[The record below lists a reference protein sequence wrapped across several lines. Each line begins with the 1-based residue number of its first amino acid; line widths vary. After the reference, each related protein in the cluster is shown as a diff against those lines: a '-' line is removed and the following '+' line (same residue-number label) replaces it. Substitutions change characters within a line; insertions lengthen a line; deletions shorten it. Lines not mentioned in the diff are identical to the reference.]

1 MKLASCILVLAG
13 AVLLTACSSRTEDV
27 ESTSSAL
34 DSRFDPSYPAAAQ
47 AESWSCAVYTT
58 AWMLRATGHD
68 VSVSEVKSRMLNT
81 GRVTSTYGLSDA
93 NGPGVAQTLRD
104 FADGAPGI
112 ENRGI
117 VSFNDVAARA
127 GQMAVG
133 IGGRNWNHW
142 SAVRGYDAGR
152 DVLLLANSANGWQ
165 GVYQEM
171 TRGQFA
177 NLGAMAM
184 VWMDFGQMPPP
195 PPFEPSA
202 RPTGGPFPALHVKT
216 TIPGGQWITQ
226 CNEDASGERVW
237 QSTDSGP
244 DPETRWAEAKYPQE
258 ARQSCGDVHEGRH
271 PIVFRSAAPGRVPAW
286 VTQCTGTGE
295 GLRHVYRVDGEV
307 DGHPAATFLY
317 DEPTGDCD

>member
-1 MKLASCILVLAG
+1 MKLGSSILLIAG
-13 AVLLTACSSRTEDV
+13 AALATACSSRTEDV
-27 ESTSSAL
+27 GSMTSAL
-34 DSRFDPSYPAAAQ
+34 DSRFDPSYPAARQ
-47 AESWSCAVYTT
+47 AEDWTCAVHT
-58 AWMLRATGHD
+58 ATWMLQATGHD
-68 VSVSEVKSRMLNT
+68 VSFSEVKSHMLST
-81 GRVTSTYGLSDA
+81 GRVTSAYGLSDA
-93 NGPGVAQTLRD
+93 NGPGLAQTLRD
-104 FADGAPGI
+104 FADGAPEI
-112 ENRGI
+112 QNRGI

-127 GQMAVG
+127 GHMAVG
-133 IGGRNWNHW
+133 IGGRSWYHW
-142 SAVRGYDAGR
+142 SAVRGYDEGR

-216 TIPGGQWITQ
+216 TLAGGQWITQ

-258 ARQSCGDVHEGRH
+258 AKQSCGDVHEGRH
-271 PIVFRSAAPGRVPAW
+271 PIVFRSAAPGQVPAW
-286 VTQCTGTGE
+286 ITQCTGTGE
-295 GLRHVYRVDGEV
+295 GLQHVYRVDAEV

-317 DEPTGDCD
+317 NEPNGDCD